1 MRDGNVTARCGCGD
15 NGHHHIPAR
24 GGTDVDRGGP
34 ENAMFG
40 VPGRLTDNN
49 LGQTDSFTWQYIGV
63 DVADDRAGQ
72 DITRAGSRSVERSS
86 DVEERQISNEAR
98 LIRGVFR
105 AAGLAAGTAVRGG
118 QWAVNT
124 SYEVTKEITKAALDG
139 ESSADI
145 ADRTGNALRAIARSA
160 LGVTEGS
167 VREIVSYVP
176 TPGNGAGT
184 AGAPP
189 VAIGSHL
196 RSATTQEL
204 RRRGDALL
212 ARSADVYFTEDVHPA
227 YDRIL
232 DELAPDEARIL
243 RFMALNGPQPA
254 VDVRTNR
261 PLGIGSE
268 LVRGDLTSVPEQA
281 GVRYPDRARPYL
293 INLNRLG
300 LTSTS
305 DDPVVLSRYMV
316 LEVQP
321 VVEAALKKAGRAPKI
336 VRKSLRLTEFG
347 EDFCRTCFTIGN

>member
-1 MRDGNVTARCGCGD
+1 MT
-15 NGHHHIPAR
+15 
-24 GGTDVDRGGP
+24 
-34 ENAMFG
+34 
-40 VPGRLTDNN
+40 
-49 LGQTDSFTWQYIGV
+49 
-63 DVADDRAGQ
+63 DDRTGQ
-72 DITRAGSRSVERSS
+72 DLARAGTRAVERSS
-86 DVEERQISNEAR
+86 DVEQRQISNEAR

-105 AAGLAAGTAVRGG
+105 AAGLAAGTAVRGS
-118 QWAVNT
+118 QWAVGT
-124 SYEVTKEITKAALDG
+124 TYEVTKELAQAALDG

-145 ADRTGNALRAIARSA
+145 AERTGNALRSIARSA

-176 TPGNGAGT
+176 TPNGASQQAVTVG
-184 AGAPP
+184 PY
-189 VAIGSHL
+189 L
-196 RSATTQEL
+196 RSATTDDL

-232 DELAPDEARIL
+232 DEVAPDEARIL
-243 RFMALNGPQPA
+243 RFMALNGPQPS

-268 LVRGDLTSVPEQA
+268 LVQGDLTSVPEQA
-281 GVRYPDRARPYL
+281 GVRYPDRSRSYL

-300 LTSTS
+300 LTLTS

-321 VVEAALKKAGRAPKI
+321 VVEQALKKAGRAPKI
-336 VRKSLRLTEFG
+336 VRKSLRLSEFG
-347 EDFCRTCFTIGN
+347 EDFCRTCFTIG

>member
-1 MRDGNVTARCGCGD
+1 MANDR
-15 NGHHHIPAR
+15 
-24 GGTDVDRGGP
+24 TDR
-34 ENAMFG
+34 
-40 VPGRLTDNN
+40 
-49 LGQTDSFTWQYIGV
+49 I
-63 DVADDRAGQ
+63 GQ
-72 DITRAGSRSVERSS
+72 DLTRPGSSAVERSS
-86 DVEERQISNEAR
+86 DVEQRQISNEAR

-105 AAGLAAGTAVRGG
+105 ATGLAAGTVIRGS
-118 QWAVNT
+118 QWAANT
-124 SYEVTKEITKAALDG
+124 SYEMTREITTAALEG
-139 ESSADI
+139 ESSAEI
-145 ADRTGNALRAIARSA
+145 AERTGNALRSIARSA

-176 TPGNGAGT
+176 TAQT
-184 AGAPP
+184 PP
-189 VAIGSHL
+189 QQAVAMGSYL
-196 RSATTQEL
+196 RSTSVEEL

-212 ARSADVYFTEDVHPA
+212 ARSADVYFTEEVHPA

-243 RFMALNGPQPA
+243 RFMARNGPQPL

-268 LVRGDLTSVPEQA
+268 LVSGDLTSVPEQA
-281 GVRYPDRARPYL
+281 GVRYPDRSRPYL

-300 LTSTS
+300 LTRNS

-321 VVEAALKKAGRAPKI
+321 VVEAALREAGRAPKI

-347 EDFCRTCFTIGN
+347 EDFCHTCFTISG

>member
-1 MRDGNVTARCGCGD
+1 MT
-15 NGHHHIPAR
+15 
-24 GGTDVDRGGP
+24 
-34 ENAMFG
+34 
-40 VPGRLTDNN
+40 
-49 LGQTDSFTWQYIGV
+49 
-63 DVADDRAGQ
+63 DDRTGQ
-72 DITRAGSRSVERSS
+72 DLARAGTRAVERSS
-86 DVEERQISNEAR
+86 DVEQRQISNEAR

-105 AAGLAAGTAVRGG
+105 AAGLAAGTAVRGS
-118 QWAVNT
+118 QWAVGT
-124 SYEVTKEITKAALDG
+124 TYEVTKELAQAALDG

-145 ADRTGNALRAIARSA
+145 AERTGNALRSIARSA

-176 TPGNGAGT
+176 TPNGSSQQAVSVG
-184 AGAPP
+184 PY
-189 VAIGSHL
+189 L
-196 RSATTQEL
+196 RSATTDDL

-232 DELAPDEARIL
+232 DEVAPDEARIL
-243 RFMALNGPQPA
+243 RFMALNGPQPS

-268 LVRGDLTSVPEQA
+268 LVQGDLTSVPEQA
-281 GVRYPDRARPYL
+281 GVRYPDRARSYL

-300 LTSTS
+300 LTLTS

-321 VVEAALKKAGRAPKI
+321 VVEQALKKAGRAPKI
-336 VRKSLRLTEFG
+336 VRKSLRLSEFG
-347 EDFCRTCFTIGN
+347 EDFCRTCFTIG

>member
-1 MRDGNVTARCGCGD
+1 M
-15 NGHHHIPAR
+15 
-24 GGTDVDRGGP
+24 
-34 ENAMFG
+34 
-40 VPGRLTDNN
+40 
-49 LGQTDSFTWQYIGV
+49 
-63 DVADDRAGQ
+63 ADDRTGQ
-72 DITRAGSRSVERSS
+72 DVVRPGSRAVERSS
-86 DVEERQISNEAR
+86 DVEQRQISNEAR

-118 QWAVNT
+118 QWAVGT
-124 SYEVTKEITKAALDG
+124 TYEVTKEITQAAING

-145 ADRTGNALRAIARSA
+145 AERAGAALQSVARNI

-176 TPGNGAGT
+176 TGNGH
-184 AGAPP
+184 APQ
-189 VAIGSHL
+189 AIPGGYV
-196 RSATTQEL
+196 RSSSLDDL
-204 RRRGDALL
+204 RRRGEALL

-232 DELAPDEARIL
+232 DQIAPDEARIL
-243 RFMALNGPQPA
+243 RFMALNGPQPS

-268 LVRGDLTSVPEQA
+268 LVAGDLTSVPEQS
-281 GVRYPDRARPYL
+281 GVRYPDRARLYL

-300 LTSTS
+300 LLVTS

-321 VVEAALKKAGRAPKI
+321 VVESALKQAGRVPKI

-347 EDFCRTCFTIGN
+347 EDFCKTCFSINGS

>member
-1 MRDGNVTARCGCGD
+1 M
-15 NGHHHIPAR
+15 
-24 GGTDVDRGGP
+24 
-34 ENAMFG
+34 
-40 VPGRLTDNN
+40 
-49 LGQTDSFTWQYIGV
+49 
-63 DVADDRAGQ
+63 ADDRTGQ
-72 DITRAGSRSVERSS
+72 DVTRAGSRAVERSS
-86 DVEERQISNEAR
+86 DVEQRQISNEAR

-124 SYEVTKEITKAALDG
+124 SYEVTKEIAQAALDG
-139 ESSADI
+139 ESSAEI
-145 ADRTGNALRAIARSA
+145 AERTGNALRSIARSA

-176 TPGNGAGT
+176 TPTGA
-184 AGAPP
+184 AQQ
-189 VAIGSHL
+189 AIAMGSYL
-196 RSATTQEL
+196 RSATTEEL

-232 DELAPDEARIL
+232 DEIAPDEARIL
-243 RFMALNGPQPA
+243 RFMSLNGPQPA

-268 LVRGDLTSVPEQA
+268 LVQGDLTSVPEQA
-281 GVRYPDRARPYL
+281 GVRYPDRARSYL

-300 LTSTS
+300 LTLTS

-347 EDFCRTCFTIGN
+347 EDFCRTCFTIGS

>member
-1 MRDGNVTARCGCGD
+1 MT
-15 NGHHHIPAR
+15 
-24 GGTDVDRGGP
+24 
-34 ENAMFG
+34 
-40 VPGRLTDNN
+40 
-49 LGQTDSFTWQYIGV
+49 
-63 DVADDRAGQ
+63 DDRTGQ
-72 DITRAGSRSVERSS
+72 DLARAGTRAVERSS
-86 DVEERQISNEAR
+86 DVEQRQISNEAR

-105 AAGLAAGTAVRGG
+105 AAGLAAGTAVRGS
-118 QWAVNT
+118 QWAVGT
-124 SYEVTKEITKAALDG
+124 TYEVTKELAQAALDG

-145 ADRTGNALRAIARSA
+145 AERTGNALRSIARSA

-176 TPGNGAGT
+176 TPNGSSQQ
-184 AGAPP
+184 
-189 VAIGSHL
+189 AITVGPYL
-196 RSATTQEL
+196 RSATTDDL

-232 DELAPDEARIL
+232 DEVAPDEARIL
-243 RFMALNGPQPA
+243 RFMALNGPQPS

-268 LVRGDLTSVPEQA
+268 LVQGDLTSVPEQA
-281 GVRYPDRARPYL
+281 GVRYPDRARSYL

-300 LTSTS
+300 LTLTS

-321 VVEAALKKAGRAPKI
+321 VVEHALKKAGRAPKI
-336 VRKSLRLTEFG
+336 VRKSLRLSEFG
-347 EDFCRTCFTIGN
+347 EDFCRTCFTIG

>member
-1 MRDGNVTARCGCGD
+1 MT
-15 NGHHHIPAR
+15 
-24 GGTDVDRGGP
+24 
-34 ENAMFG
+34 
-40 VPGRLTDNN
+40 
-49 LGQTDSFTWQYIGV
+49 
-63 DVADDRAGQ
+63 DDRTGQ
-72 DITRAGSRSVERSS
+72 DLARAGTRAVERSS
-86 DVEERQISNEAR
+86 DVEQRQISNEAR

-105 AAGLAAGTAVRGG
+105 AAGLAAGTAVRGS
-118 QWAVNT
+118 QWAVGT
-124 SYEVTKEITKAALDG
+124 TYEVTKELAQAALDG

-145 ADRTGNALRAIARSA
+145 AERTGNALRSIARSA

-176 TPGNGAGT
+176 TTNGSGQQSLAVG
-184 AGAPP
+184 PY
-189 VAIGSHL
+189 L
-196 RSATTQEL
+196 RSTTTEEL

-232 DELAPDEARIL
+232 DEIAPDEARIL

-268 LVRGDLTSVPEQA
+268 LVQGDLTSVPEQA
-281 GVRYPDRARPYL
+281 GVRYPDRARSYL

-300 LTSTS
+300 LTLTS

-321 VVEAALKKAGRAPKI
+321 VVEEALKKAGRAPKI
-336 VRKSLRLTEFG
+336 VRKSLRLSEFG
-347 EDFCRTCFTIGN
+347 EDFCRTCFTIG

>member
-1 MRDGNVTARCGCGD
+1 MT
-15 NGHHHIPAR
+15 
-24 GGTDVDRGGP
+24 
-34 ENAMFG
+34 
-40 VPGRLTDNN
+40 
-49 LGQTDSFTWQYIGV
+49 
-63 DVADDRAGQ
+63 DDRTGQ
-72 DITRAGSRSVERSS
+72 DVTRAGSRAVERSS
-86 DVEERQISNEAR
+86 DVEQRQISNEAR

-139 ESSADI
+139 ESSAEI
-145 ADRTGNALRAIARSA
+145 AERTGNALRSIARSA

-176 TPGNGAGT
+176 TPTGPNQQ
-184 AGAPP
+184 
-189 VAIGSHL
+189 AIPMGSL
-196 RSATTQEL
+196 VRSASTEEL

-232 DELAPDEARIL
+232 DEIAPDEARIL
-243 RFMALNGPQPA
+243 RFMSLNGPQPA

-268 LVRGDLTSVPEQA
+268 LVQGDLTSVPEQA
-281 GVRYPDRARPYL
+281 GVRYPDRARSYL

-300 LTSTS
+300 LTMTS
-305 DDPVVLSRYMV
+305 EDPVVLSRYMV

-347 EDFCRTCFTIGN
+347 EDFCRTCFTIGS

>member
-1 MRDGNVTARCGCGD
+1 M
-15 NGHHHIPAR
+15 
-24 GGTDVDRGGP
+24 
-34 ENAMFG
+34 
-40 VPGRLTDNN
+40 
-49 LGQTDSFTWQYIGV
+49 
-63 DVADDRAGQ
+63 ADDRTGQ
-72 DITRAGSRSVERSS
+72 EIPRTGSRAVQRSGPPGAGRVSGNARGASPNGVRAATSDVERRPPSSVERGA
-86 DVEERQISNEAR
+86 DIEQRQISNEAR

-105 AAGLAAGTAVRGG
+105 AAGLAAGSVVRGG

-124 SYEVTKEITKAALDG
+124 SYEMTREITQAALDG
-139 ESSADI
+139 ESSAEI
-145 ADRTGNALRAIARSA
+145 AERTGNALRSIARNA

-176 TPGNGAGT
+176 TGQT
-184 AGAPP
+184 PP
-189 VAIGSHL
+189 QQTVAVGSYL
-196 RSATTQEL
+196 RSASVAEL

-212 ARSADVYFTEDVHPA
+212 ARSADVYFTEEVHPA

-243 RFMALNGPQPA
+243 RYMALNGPQPT

-268 LVRGDLTSVPEQA
+268 LIAGGLTSVPEQA
-281 GVRYPDRARPYL
+281 GVRYMDRARSYL
-293 INLNRLG
+293 INLGRLG
-300 LTSTS
+300 LTDNS

-321 VVEAALKKAGRAPKI
+321 IVEAALKKAGRAPKI

-347 EDFCRTCFTIGN
+347 EDFCRTCFTMGNGERP

>member
-1 MRDGNVTARCGCGD
+1 MT
-15 NGHHHIPAR
+15 
-24 GGTDVDRGGP
+24 
-34 ENAMFG
+34 
-40 VPGRLTDNN
+40 
-49 LGQTDSFTWQYIGV
+49 
-63 DVADDRAGQ
+63 DDRTGQ
-72 DITRAGSRSVERSS
+72 DLARAGTRAVERSS
-86 DVEERQISNEAR
+86 DVEQRQISNEAR

-105 AAGLAAGTAVRGG
+105 AAGLAAGTAVRGS
-118 QWAVNT
+118 QWAVGT
-124 SYEVTKEITKAALDG
+124 TYEVTKELAQAALDG

-145 ADRTGNALRAIARSA
+145 AERTGNALRSIARSA

-176 TPGNGAGT
+176 TPNGASQQAVTVG
-184 AGAPP
+184 PY
-189 VAIGSHL
+189 L
-196 RSATTQEL
+196 RSASTDDL

-232 DELAPDEARIL
+232 DEIAPDEARIL

-268 LVRGDLTSVPEQA
+268 LVQGDLTSVPEQA
-281 GVRYPDRARPYL
+281 GVRYPDRARSYL

-300 LTSTS
+300 LTLTS

-321 VVEAALKKAGRAPKI
+321 VVETALKKAGRAPKI
-336 VRKSLRLTEFG
+336 VRKSLRLSEFG
-347 EDFCRTCFTIGN
+347 EDFCRTCFTIGS

>member
-1 MRDGNVTARCGCGD
+1 M
-15 NGHHHIPAR
+15 
-24 GGTDVDRGGP
+24 
-34 ENAMFG
+34 
-40 VPGRLTDNN
+40 
-49 LGQTDSFTWQYIGV
+49 
-63 DVADDRAGQ
+63 ADDRTGQ
-72 DITRAGSRSVERSS
+72 DVARAGSRSMERSS
-86 DVEERQISNEAR
+86 DVEQRQISNEAR

-105 AAGLAAGTAVRGG
+105 AAGLAAGTVARGS
-118 QWAVNT
+118 QWAVET
-124 SYEVTKEITKAALDG
+124 TYEVTKEITQAALDG

-145 ADRTGNALRAIARSA
+145 AERTGNALRSIARSA

-176 TPGNGAGT
+176 TSNGAAQQQALGIGT
-184 AGAPP
+184 PL
-189 VAIGSHL
+189 H
-196 RSATTQEL
+196 SASSEEL

-243 RFMALNGPQPA
+243 RFMALNGPQPS

-268 LVRGDLTSVPEQA
+268 LVTGDLTSVPEQA
-281 GVRYPDRARPYL
+281 GVRYPDRARTYL
-293 INLNRLG
+293 INLTRLG
-300 LTSTS
+300 LAQVS

-347 EDFCRTCFTIGN
+347 SDFCHTCFTIGN

>member
-1 MRDGNVTARCGCGD
+1 M
-15 NGHHHIPAR
+15 
-24 GGTDVDRGGP
+24 
-34 ENAMFG
+34 
-40 VPGRLTDNN
+40 
-49 LGQTDSFTWQYIGV
+49 
-63 DVADDRAGQ
+63 ADDRTGQ
-72 DITRAGSRSVERSS
+72 DARGRQPSEPAETAGWVNTARAGSRAVERSS
-86 DVEERQISNEAR
+86 DVEQRQISNEAR

-105 AAGLAAGTAVRGG
+105 AAGVAAGSVVRGG
-118 QWAVNT
+118 QWAVGT
-124 SYEVTKEITKAALDG
+124 TFEVTKEITQAALDG

-145 ADRTGNALRAIARSA
+145 AERTGNALRSIARSA

-176 TPGNGAGT
+176 TPNGPGNNSGAQQQ
-184 AGAPP
+184 ALA
-189 VAIGSHL
+189 VGSYL
-196 RSATTQEL
+196 RSASTDEL

-243 RFMALNGPQPA
+243 RFMAQNGPQPS

-268 LVRGDLTSVPEQA
+268 LVQGDLTSVPEQA
-281 GVRYPDRARPYL
+281 GVRYPDRSRPYL
-293 INLNRLG
+293 INLSRLG
-300 LTSTS
+300 LTLVS

-347 EDFCRTCFTIGN
+347 EDFCRTCFTIAN

>member
-1 MRDGNVTARCGCGD
+1 MT
-15 NGHHHIPAR
+15 
-24 GGTDVDRGGP
+24 
-34 ENAMFG
+34 
-40 VPGRLTDNN
+40 
-49 LGQTDSFTWQYIGV
+49 
-63 DVADDRAGQ
+63 DDRTGQ
-72 DITRAGSRSVERSS
+72 DIARAGSRSVERSS
-86 DVEERQISNEAR
+86 DVEQRQISNEAR

-105 AAGLAAGTAVRGG
+105 AAGLAAGTVVRGS
-118 QWAVNT
+118 QWAVET
-124 SYEVTKEITKAALDG
+124 TYEVTKEITQAALDG

-145 ADRTGNALRAIARSA
+145 AERTGNALRSIARSA

-176 TPGNGAGT
+176 TSNGSAPQPAAIGI
-184 AGAPP
+184 GAPL
-189 VAIGSHL
+189 H
-196 RSATTQEL
+196 SASSEEL

-243 RFMALNGPQPA
+243 RFMALNGPQPS

-268 LVRGDLTSVPEQA
+268 LVTGDLTSVPEQA
-281 GVRYPDRARPYL
+281 GVRYPDRARTYL

-300 LTSTS
+300 LTQVS

-347 EDFCRTCFTIGN
+347 SDFCNTCFTIGN

>member
-1 MRDGNVTARCGCGD
+1 M
-15 NGHHHIPAR
+15 
-24 GGTDVDRGGP
+24 TDDR
-34 ENAMFG
+34 
-40 VPGRLTDNN
+40 T
-49 LGQTDSFTWQYIGV
+49 GQ
-63 DVADDRAGQ
+63 DVARAG
-72 DITRAGSRSVERSS
+72 TRSVERSS
-86 DVEERQISNEAR
+86 DVEQRQISNEAR

-105 AAGLAAGTAVRGG
+105 AAGLAAGTVVRGS
-118 QWAVNT
+118 QWAVET
-124 SYEVTKEITKAALDG
+124 TYEVTKEITQAALDG

-145 ADRTGNALRAIARSA
+145 AERTGNALRSIARSA

-176 TPGNGAGT
+176 ASNGAPQPT
-184 AGAPP
+184 AISIGAPL
-189 VAIGSHL
+189 H
-196 RSATTQEL
+196 SASSEEL

-212 ARSADVYFTEDVHPA
+212 ARSADVYFTDDVHPA

-243 RFMALNGPQPA
+243 RFMALNGPQPS

-268 LVRGDLTSVPEQA
+268 LVTGDLTSVPEQA
-281 GVRYPDRARPYL
+281 GVRYPDRARTYL

-300 LTSTS
+300 LTQVSE
-305 DDPVVLSRYMV
+305 DPVVLSRYMV

-347 EDFCRTCFTIGN
+347 SDFCNTCFTIGN

>member
-1 MRDGNVTARCGCGD
+1 M
-15 NGHHHIPAR
+15 
-24 GGTDVDRGGP
+24 
-34 ENAMFG
+34 
-40 VPGRLTDNN
+40 
-49 LGQTDSFTWQYIGV
+49 
-63 DVADDRAGQ
+63 ADDRTGQ
-72 DITRAGSRSVERSS
+72 DVARPGSRAVERSS
-86 DVEERQISNEAR
+86 DVEQRQISNEAR

-105 AAGLAAGTAVRGG
+105 AAGVAAGTVVRGS
-118 QWAVNT
+118 QWAVGT
-124 SYEVTKEITKAALDG
+124 TYEVTREITQAALDG
-139 ESSADI
+139 ESSAEI
-145 ADRTGNALRAIARSA
+145 AERTGNALRSIARSA

-176 TPGNGAGT
+176 TSNGPTSQQPLAVG
-184 AGAPP
+184 PY
-189 VAIGSHL
+189 L
-196 RSATTQEL
+196 RSASTEDL

-268 LVRGDLTSVPEQA
+268 LVQGDLTSVPEQA
-281 GVRYPDRARPYL
+281 GVRYPDRARSYL

-300 LTSTS
+300 LTLTS

-347 EDFCRTCFTIGN
+347 EDFCRTCFTIGS

>member
-1 MRDGNVTARCGCGD
+1 
-15 NGHHHIPAR
+15 
-24 GGTDVDRGGP
+24 
-34 ENAMFG
+34 
-40 VPGRLTDNN
+40 
-49 LGQTDSFTWQYIGV
+49 
-63 DVADDRAGQ
+63 VADDRTGQ
-72 DITRAGSRSVERSS
+72 DVTRAGSRAVDCSS
-86 DVEERQISNEAR
+86 DAEQRQISNEAR

-105 AAGLAAGTAVRGG
+105 AAGLAAGTVARGS

-124 SYEVTKEITKAALDG
+124 SYEVTKEITQAAMDG

-145 ADRTGNALRAIARSA
+145 AERTGNALRSIARSA

-176 TPGNGAGT
+176 TSNGSAQQQAIGL
-184 AGAPP
+184 GAPL
-189 VAIGSHL
+189 H
-196 RSATTQEL
+196 SASVEEL

-212 ARSADVYFTEDVHPA
+212 ARSADVYFSEDVHPA

-243 RFMALNGPQPA
+243 RFMALNGAQPS

-268 LVRGDLTSVPEQA
+268 LVTGDLTSVPEQS
-281 GVRYPDRARPYL
+281 GVRHPDRARTYL

-300 LTSTS
+300 LTLTS

-347 EDFCRTCFTIGN
+347 EDFCRTCFTIGS

>member
-1 MRDGNVTARCGCGD
+1 M
-15 NGHHHIPAR
+15 
-24 GGTDVDRGGP
+24 
-34 ENAMFG
+34 
-40 VPGRLTDNN
+40 
-49 LGQTDSFTWQYIGV
+49 
-63 DVADDRAGQ
+63 ADDRTGQ
-72 DITRAGSRSVERSS
+72 DVTRAGSRAVERSS
-86 DVEERQISNEAR
+86 DVEQRQISNEAR

-124 SYEVTKEITKAALDG
+124 SYEVTKEIAQAALDG
-139 ESSADI
+139 ESSAEI
-145 ADRTGNALRAIARSA
+145 AERTGNALRSIARSA

-176 TPGNGAGT
+176 TPTGA
-184 AGAPP
+184 AQQ
-189 VAIGSHL
+189 AIAMGSYL
-196 RSATTQEL
+196 RSATTEEL

-232 DELAPDEARIL
+232 DEIAPDEARIL
-243 RFMALNGPQPA
+243 RFMSLNGPQPA

-268 LVRGDLTSVPEQA
+268 LVQGDLTSVPEQA
-281 GVRYPDRARPYL
+281 GVRYPDRARSYL

-300 LTSTS
+300 LTLTS
-305 DDPVVLSRYMV
+305 EDPVVLSRYMV

-347 EDFCRTCFTIGN
+347 EDFCRTCFTIGS

>member
-1 MRDGNVTARCGCGD
+1 M
-15 NGHHHIPAR
+15 
-24 GGTDVDRGGP
+24 
-34 ENAMFG
+34 
-40 VPGRLTDNN
+40 
-49 LGQTDSFTWQYIGV
+49 
-63 DVADDRAGQ
+63 
-72 DITRAGSRSVERSS
+72 ERSS
-86 DVEERQISNEAR
+86 DVEQRQISNEAR
-98 LIRGVFR
+98 MIRGVFR
-105 AAGLAAGTAVRGG
+105 AAGLAVGTAARGS
-118 QWAVNT
+118 QWAVGT
-124 SYEVTKEITKAALDG
+124 GFDITKQLTQAALDG

-145 ADRTGNALRAIARSA
+145 AERTGAALRSIARSA

-176 TPGNGAGT
+176 TPVNGPNQHAIGAG
-184 AGAPP
+184 AL
-189 VAIGSHL
+189 L
-196 RSATTQEL
+196 RSATSEEL

-232 DELAPDEARIL
+232 DQLAPDEARIL

-268 LVRGDLTSVPEQA
+268 LVQGDLTSVPEQA
-281 GVRYPDRARPYL
+281 GVRYPDRARHYL

-300 LTSTS
+300 LTTTS

-321 VVEAALKKAGRAPKI
+321 VVETALKKAGRVPKI

-347 EDFCRTCFTIGN
+347 EDFCTTCFSIGN

>member
-1 MRDGNVTARCGCGD
+1 M
-15 NGHHHIPAR
+15 
-24 GGTDVDRGGP
+24 
-34 ENAMFG
+34 
-40 VPGRLTDNN
+40 
-49 LGQTDSFTWQYIGV
+49 
-63 DVADDRAGQ
+63 ADDRTGQ
-72 DITRAGSRSVERSS
+72 DVAKPGSRAVERSS
-86 DVEERQISNEAR
+86 DVEQRQISNEAR

-105 AAGLAAGTAVRGG
+105 AAGVAAGTVVRGS
-118 QWAVNT
+118 QWAVGT
-124 SYEVTKEITKAALDG
+124 TYEVTREITQAALDG
-139 ESSADI
+139 ESSAEI
-145 ADRTGNALRAIARSA
+145 AERTGNALRSIARSA

-176 TPGNGAGT
+176 TSNGPTSQQAL
-184 AGAPP
+184 A
-189 VAIGSHL
+189 VGSYF
-196 RSATTQEL
+196 RSASSEEL

-243 RFMALNGPQPA
+243 RFMALNGPQPS

-268 LVRGDLTSVPEQA
+268 LVQGDLTSVPEQA
-281 GVRYPDRARPYL
+281 GVRYPDRARSYL

-300 LTSTS
+300 LTLTS

-347 EDFCRTCFTIGN
+347 EDFCRTCFTIGS

>member
-1 MRDGNVTARCGCGD
+1 MT
-15 NGHHHIPAR
+15 
-24 GGTDVDRGGP
+24 
-34 ENAMFG
+34 
-40 VPGRLTDNN
+40 
-49 LGQTDSFTWQYIGV
+49 
-63 DVADDRAGQ
+63 DDRAGQ
-72 DITRAGSRSVERSS
+72 DLTRAGSRSVERSS
-86 DVEERQISNEAR
+86 DVEQRQISNEAR

-105 AAGLAAGTAVRGG
+105 AAGLAAGTAVRSG

-124 SYEVTKEITKAALDG
+124 SYEVTKEIAQAALDG

-145 ADRTGNALRAIARSA
+145 AERTGNALRSIARSA

-176 TPGNGAGT
+176 TPTNGAGAST
-184 AGAPP
+184 QPQHQQLAMA
-189 VAIGSHL
+189 SHL

-268 LVRGDLTSVPEQA
+268 LVQGDLTSVPEQA

-300 LTSTS
+300 LTLTS

-347 EDFCRTCFTIGN
+347 EDFCRTCFTIGS

>member
-1 MRDGNVTARCGCGD
+1 MT
-15 NGHHHIPAR
+15 
-24 GGTDVDRGGP
+24 
-34 ENAMFG
+34 
-40 VPGRLTDNN
+40 
-49 LGQTDSFTWQYIGV
+49 
-63 DVADDRAGQ
+63 DDRTGQ
-72 DITRAGSRSVERSS
+72 DLARAGTRAVERSS
-86 DVEERQISNEAR
+86 DVEQRQISNEAR

-118 QWAVNT
+118 QWAVGT
-124 SYEVTKEITKAALDG
+124 TYEVTRELAQAALDG
-139 ESSADI
+139 ESSAEI
-145 ADRTGNALRAIARSA
+145 AERTGNALRSIARSA

-176 TPGNGAGT
+176 TPNGSTQQAVTVG
-184 AGAPP
+184 PY
-189 VAIGSHL
+189 L
-196 RSATTQEL
+196 RSASTEDL

-232 DELAPDEARIL
+232 DEIAPDEARIL
-243 RFMALNGPQPA
+243 RFMALNGPQPS

-268 LVRGDLTSVPEQA
+268 LVQGDLTSVPEQA
-281 GVRYPDRARPYL
+281 GVRYPDRARSYL

-300 LTSTS
+300 LTYTS

-321 VVEAALKKAGRAPKI
+321 VVEDALKKAGRAPKI
-336 VRKSLRLTEFG
+336 VRKSLRLSEFG
-347 EDFCRTCFTIGN
+347 EDFCRICFTIGS

>member
-1 MRDGNVTARCGCGD
+1 MT
-15 NGHHHIPAR
+15 
-24 GGTDVDRGGP
+24 
-34 ENAMFG
+34 
-40 VPGRLTDNN
+40 
-49 LGQTDSFTWQYIGV
+49 
-63 DVADDRAGQ
+63 DDRTGQ
-72 DITRAGSRSVERSS
+72 DLARAGTRAVERSS
-86 DVEERQISNEAR
+86 DVEQRQISNEAR

-105 AAGLAAGTAVRGG
+105 AAGLAAGTAVRGS
-118 QWAVNT
+118 QWAVGT
-124 SYEVTKEITKAALDG
+124 TYEVTKELAQAALDG

-145 ADRTGNALRAIARSA
+145 AERTGNALRSIARSA

-176 TPGNGAGT
+176 TSNGASQQAIT
-184 AGAPP
+184 AGPY
-189 VAIGSHL
+189 L
-196 RSATTQEL
+196 QSATTDDL

-232 DELAPDEARIL
+232 DEVAPDEARIL
-243 RFMALNGPQPA
+243 RFMALNGPQPS

-268 LVRGDLTSVPEQA
+268 LVQGDLTSVPEQA
-281 GVRYPDRARPYL
+281 GVRYPDRARSYL

-300 LTSTS
+300 LTLTS

-321 VVEAALKKAGRAPKI
+321 VVEQALKKAGRAPKI
-336 VRKSLRLTEFG
+336 VRKSLRLSEFG
-347 EDFCRTCFTIGN
+347 EDFCRTCFTIG

>member
-1 MRDGNVTARCGCGD
+1 M
-15 NGHHHIPAR
+15 
-24 GGTDVDRGGP
+24 
-34 ENAMFG
+34 
-40 VPGRLTDNN
+40 
-49 LGQTDSFTWQYIGV
+49 
-63 DVADDRAGQ
+63 ADDRTGQ
-72 DITRAGSRSVERSS
+72 DVARAGSRAVERSS
-86 DVEERQISNEAR
+86 DVEQRQISNEAR

-105 AAGLAAGTAVRGG
+105 AAGLAAGTVVRGG
-118 QWAVNT
+118 QWAVET
-124 SYEVTKEITKAALDG
+124 SYEMTREITQAALDG
-139 ESSADI
+139 ESSAEI
-145 ADRTGNALRAIARSA
+145 AERTGNALRSIARSA

-176 TPGNGAGT
+176 NPQGGGAGQQ
-184 AGAPP
+184 
-189 VAIGSHL
+189 AIGVGSYL
-196 RSATTQEL
+196 RSATVDEL

-243 RFMALNGPQPA
+243 RFMALNGPQPS

-268 LVRGDLTSVPEQA
+268 LVSGDLTSVPEQA
-281 GVRYPDRARPYL
+281 GVRYPDRARSYL

-300 LTSTS
+300 LTLTS

-321 VVEAALKKAGRAPKI
+321 VVEAALKKAYRAPKI

-347 EDFCRTCFTIGN
+347 EDFCRTCFTIGS

>member
-1 MRDGNVTARCGCGD
+1 MANDRTGRTATGQSAQGQ
-15 NGHHHIPAR
+15 NLAR
-24 GGTDVDRGGP
+24 P
-34 ENAMFG
+34 
-40 VPGRLTDNN
+40 
-49 LGQTDSFTWQYIGV
+49 
-63 DVADDRAGQ
+63 
-72 DITRAGSRSVERSS
+72 GSREVERSA
-86 DVEERQISNEAR
+86 DVEQRQISNEAR

-105 AAGLAAGTAVRGG
+105 AAGVAAGSVVRGG
-118 QWAVNT
+118 QWAVGT
-124 SYEVTKEITKAALDG
+124 GYEVTREIAQAALDG

-145 ADRTGNALRAIARSA
+145 AERTSNALRSIARSA

-176 TPGNGAGT
+176 TPNGSGGSSQQQQAL
-184 AGAPP
+184 
-189 VAIGSHL
+189 VIGQNL
-196 RSATTQEL
+196 RSASSQEL

-243 RFMALNGPQPA
+243 RFMALNGAQPA

-281 GVRYPDRARPYL
+281 GVRYPDRSRAYL

-300 LTSTS
+300 LTQTS

-321 VVEAALKKAGRAPKI
+321 SVEAALKKAGRAPKI

-347 EDFCRTCFTIGN
+347 EDFCRTCFTIAT

>member
-1 MRDGNVTARCGCGD
+1 M
-15 NGHHHIPAR
+15 
-24 GGTDVDRGGP
+24 
-34 ENAMFG
+34 
-40 VPGRLTDNN
+40 
-49 LGQTDSFTWQYIGV
+49 
-63 DVADDRAGQ
+63 ADDRTGQ
-72 DITRAGSRSVERSS
+72 DVARPGPRAVERSS
-86 DVEERQISNEAR
+86 DVEQRQISNEAR

-105 AAGLAAGTAVRGG
+105 AAGVAAGTVVRGS
-118 QWAVNT
+118 QWAVGT
-124 SYEVTKEITKAALDG
+124 TYEVTREITQAALDG
-139 ESSADI
+139 ESSAEI
-145 ADRTGNALRAIARSA
+145 AERTGNALRSIARSA

-176 TPGNGAGT
+176 TSNGPTSQQAL
-184 AGAPP
+184 P
-189 VAIGSHL
+189 VNSYF
-196 RSATTQEL
+196 RSASSEEL

-243 RFMALNGPQPA
+243 RFMALNGPQPS

-268 LVRGDLTSVPEQA
+268 LVQGDLTSVPEQA
-281 GVRYPDRARPYL
+281 GVRYPDRARSYL

-300 LTSTS
+300 LTLTS

-347 EDFCRTCFTIGN
+347 EDFCRTCFTIGS

>member
-1 MRDGNVTARCGCGD
+1 M
-15 NGHHHIPAR
+15 
-24 GGTDVDRGGP
+24 
-34 ENAMFG
+34 
-40 VPGRLTDNN
+40 
-49 LGQTDSFTWQYIGV
+49 
-63 DVADDRAGQ
+63 ADDRTGRTATGQ
-72 DITRAGSRSVERSS
+72 SGQGQNLARPGPRAVERSA
-86 DVEERQISNEAR
+86 DVEQRQISNEAR

-105 AAGLAAGTAVRGG
+105 AAGVAAGSVVRGG
-118 QWAVNT
+118 QWAVGT
-124 SYEVTKEITKAALDG
+124 GYEVTREIAQAALDG

-145 ADRTGNALRAIARSA
+145 AERTSNALRSIARSA

-176 TPGNGAGT
+176 TTNGSGSSQQQQAL
-184 AGAPP
+184 
-189 VAIGSHL
+189 VIGQNL
-196 RSATTQEL
+196 RSASSQEL

-243 RFMALNGPQPA
+243 RFMALNGAQPA

-268 LVRGDLTSVPEQA
+268 LVQGDLTSVPEQA
-281 GVRYPDRARPYL
+281 GVRYPDRSRAYL

-300 LTSTS
+300 LTRTS

-321 VVEAALKKAGRAPKI
+321 SVEAALKKAGRAPKI

-347 EDFCRTCFTIGN
+347 EDFCRTCFTIAT

>member
-1 MRDGNVTARCGCGD
+1 M
-15 NGHHHIPAR
+15 
-24 GGTDVDRGGP
+24 
-34 ENAMFG
+34 
-40 VPGRLTDNN
+40 
-49 LGQTDSFTWQYIGV
+49 
-63 DVADDRAGQ
+63 DVAEDRTVQAPGGAAEVV
-72 DITRAGSRSVERSS
+72 RPGSRAVERSS
-86 DVEERQISNEAR
+86 DAEQRQISNEAR

-105 AAGLAAGTAVRGG
+105 AAGLAVGTAARSG
-118 QWAVNT
+118 QWAVGT
-124 SYEVTKEITKAALDG
+124 SFEITKQLTQAALDG

-145 ADRTGNALRAIARSA
+145 AERTGAALRSIARSA

-176 TPGNGAGT
+176 TPVGGPNQHAIGAG
-184 AGAPP
+184 
-189 VAIGSHL
+189 SLL
-196 RSATTQEL
+196 RSASSEEL
-204 RRRGDALL
+204 RRRGDSLL

-232 DELAPDEARIL
+232 DQLAPDEARIL
-243 RFMALNGPQPA
+243 RFMALNGPQPT

-268 LVRGDLTSVPEQA
+268 LVQGDLTSVPEQA
-281 GVRYPDRARPYL
+281 GVRYPDRSRHYL

-300 LTSTS
+300 LTTTS

-321 VVEAALKKAGRAPKI
+321 VVETALKKAGRVPKI

-347 EDFCRTCFTIGN
+347 EDFCTTCFSIQG